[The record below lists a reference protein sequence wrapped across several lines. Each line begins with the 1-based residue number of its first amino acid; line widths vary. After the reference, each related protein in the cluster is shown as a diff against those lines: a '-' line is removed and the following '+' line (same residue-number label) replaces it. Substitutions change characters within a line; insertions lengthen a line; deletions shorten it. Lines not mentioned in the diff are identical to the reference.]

1 MELLQTI
8 FMGIIQ
14 GLSEFLPISS
24 SGHLVFTS
32 AFYNM
37 LTGNAAEI
45 ETGEEIFAS
54 MMLHIGTLI
63 SILIFFKKEI
73 LDICKAMINAV
84 KTKSIADENAKIG
97 LYVIIATV
105 FTILTAY
112 PLKDIS
118 EKLVYSPLIVAI
130 LLIFTGFY
138 LLLAEKLKKQ
148 DNDKVSLPIAILMGI
163 AQGIASFPGLSR
175 SGLTIA
181 TGILLGVKKVNCAK
195 FSFLLSFPIIL
206 GASIIYPLLELDFDE
221 VADYNWFAII
231 VGVIVSAIVGYYCI
245 KYFLKF
251 LERFSLAI
259 FGYYCIIIGILAV
272 SFFSVFK
279 V

>member
-32 AFYNM
+32 AIYNM
-37 LTGNAAEI
+37 MTGNVAEI

-63 SILIFFKKEI
+63 SILIFFRNEI
-73 LDICKAMINAV
+73 FDICKAMINAV
-84 KTKSIADENAKIG
+84 KTKSLADENAKIG
-97 LYVIIATV
+97 LYVIIATF
-105 FTILTAY
+105 FTVLVAY

-118 EKLVYSPLIVAI
+118 EKIVYSPLIVAI
-130 LLIFTGFY
+130 LLIFTGLY
-138 LLLAEKLKKQ
+138 LILAERLKKQ
-148 DNDKVSLPIAILMGI
+148 DKDKVSLPIAILMGI

-175 SGLTIA
+175 SGLTIS

-221 VADYNWFAII
+221 VVDYNWFAII
-231 VGVIVSAIVGYYCI
+231 VGVVASAVVGYYCI

-251 LERFSLAI
+251 LEKFSLSI
-259 FGYYCIIIGILAV
+259 FGYYCITVGILAAA
-272 SFFSVFK
+272 FFSMFK
-279 V
+279 G